1 MATTVHK
8 AMCGFLVRINLDLMN
23 TWCRALSMFT
33 DRGNWYQGDPSRQMR
48 FQTYTGSHGKLS
60 LTFDEDYLID
70 NIFVGEGKLSLL
82 QY

>member
-1 MATTVHK
+1 
-8 AMCGFLVRINLDLMN
+8 MCGFLVRINLDLMN
-23 TWCRALSMFT
+23 TWCRALSMVT

-60 LTFDEDYLID
+60 LTFDEDYLVD

>member
-1 MATTVHK
+1 MV
-8 AMCGFLVRINLDLMN
+8 
-23 TWCRALSMFT
+23 T

-60 LTFDEDYLID
+60 LTFDEDYLVD